1 MQRRGT
7 RPAAAPA
14 MMALATLLW
23 AALPAGAQSGL
34 GRIEGEA
41 APGRYQIVRIAGAVA
56 RLDTATGSL
65 ASCRVEGETILCGDG
80 APAAAE
86 DRAASDARIRALE
99 ARIAALETVLAEGG
113 PAQPGSDE
121 TDIAIDR
128 MQKLFRGFADIVK
141 ELDEDRAS
149 EGPKE
154 PSPNRT

>member
-7 RPAAAPA
+7 ILAAPA
-14 MMALATLLW
+14 IMGL
-23 AALPAGAQSGL
+23 AALLFATGPAGAQSGL

-41 APGRYQIVRIAGAVA
+41 VPGRYQIVRIEGAVA

-65 ASCRVEGETILCGDG
+65 APCRVEGDMIVCGDG
-80 APAAAE
+80 DPTAAD

-99 ARIAALETVLAEGG
+99 ARIEALETVLAENG
-113 PAQPGSDE
+113 PALPGGDE
-121 TDIAIDR
+121 TDLAIDR

-141 ELDEDRAS
+141 ELDQDRAS